1 MRRWRILRRDC
12 QHIIT
17 TPEDPMPSADLVIQG
32 AVLTVDE
39 AQPTAEALAVA
50 DGRIVAVGARLA
62 IDNWIGPDT
71 QVLDIGDACV
81 MPGLVEAHGH
91 PLMEAVVLSDRMV
104 DIRPVTMRNARNVVD
119 AVRREVARRRPA
131 GAYLTGWDPLLQDG
145 LPEPTRE
152 WLDAM
157 APDSPLVI
165 MHNSGHLGFFNSIA
179 ERQAGLTRDTPDPKG
194 AKYGRDANGDLDG
207 TAEETGAVLPLFT
220 RAIEPN
226 DYPAMLLAECAR
238 LNRAGLTTCSEMA
251 FDPVFRPVVEQMRA
265 AGALSVRLR
274 AYEISNA
281 TMTTDMTPDNGDDM
295 LKQVGIKIWVDGSP
309 WIGNIALSFPYLD
322 TAATRTIGVQPG
334 SCGHANYT
342 REQLT
347 EIVEAYF
354 PLGWPMAC
362 HVMGDAGVDMILD
375 IYEEA
380 LRKNPRP
387 DHRLRL
393 EHVPTIRP
401 DQLKR
406 AAALG
411 VTCSMF
417 VDQIHYW
424 GDIIVDGLFGPERG
438 SHWMPAGSAVA
449 AGMRISLHN
458 DPPVTPEEPL
468 RNISVAVSRT
478 APSGRVLAPEE
489 RLTVD
494 QAIRAQTIDAAWQ
507 LFSDDVIGSL
517 EVGKYADMVVLSA
530 DPRTVPSE
538 EIADLEVHA
547 TFLTGRQVHGDT
559 LVARFPRLTS

>member
-1 MRRWRILRRDC
+1 
-12 QHIIT
+12 
-17 TPEDPMPSADLVIQG
+17 MPSADLVIRG
-32 AVLTVDE
+32 TVLTADE

-50 DGRIVAVGARLA
+50 DGRIVAVGDRPG
-62 IDNWIGPDT
+62 IDSWIGSDT
-71 QVLDIGDACV
+71 QVVDIGNACV
-81 MPGLVEAHGH
+81 MPGLIEAHGH
-91 PLMEAVVLSDRMV
+91 PLMEAIVLSDRMV
-104 DIRPVTMRNARNVVD
+104 DIRPVTMRNANDVVD
-119 AVRREVARRRPA
+119 AIRREVARRGPA
-131 GAYLTGWDPLLQDG
+131 GAYLIGWDPLLQAG
-145 LPEPTRE
+145 LPQPTRE
-152 WLDAM
+152 WLDAT
-157 APDSPLVI
+157 APDTPLVI
-165 MHNSGHLGFFNSIA
+165 IHNSGHLAYFNSVA
-179 ERQAGLTRDTPDPKG
+179 ALKAGLTRDTPDPKG
-194 AKYGRDANGDLDG
+194 AKYGRDARGDLDG
-207 TAEETGAVLPLFT
+207 TAEETGAVFPLLGG
-220 RAIEPN
+220 AVDPS
-226 DYPAMLLAECAR
+226 DYPAMLAAECVR

-274 AYEISNA
+274 TYEMSNA
-281 TMTTDMTPDNGDDM
+281 AMTTDMTPDNGDDM
-295 LKQVGIKIWVDGSP
+295 LRQVGIKIWVDGSP
-309 WIGNIALSFPYLD
+309 WVGNIALSFPYLD
-322 TAATRTIGVQPG
+322 TAATHTIGVAPG

-347 EIVEAYF
+347 EIVDAYF

-362 HVMGDAGVDMILD
+362 HVMGDAGIDMILD

-380 LRKNPRP
+380 LRKNPRH

-393 EHVPTIRP
+393 EHVATIRP
-401 DQLKR
+401 EQLQR
-406 AAALG
+406 ANALG

-468 RNISVAVSRT
+468 RNISVAVTRT

-494 QAIRAQTIDAAWQ
+494 QAIKAQTIDAAWQ

-517 EVGKYADMVVLSA
+517 EVGKYADMIILSA
-530 DPRTVPSE
+530 DPRTVPPE
-538 EIADLEVHA
+538 EIADLEVRA
-547 TFLTGRQVHGDT
+547 TFLAGRQVHGEALAAHPPAGT
-559 LVARFPRLTS
+559 RA